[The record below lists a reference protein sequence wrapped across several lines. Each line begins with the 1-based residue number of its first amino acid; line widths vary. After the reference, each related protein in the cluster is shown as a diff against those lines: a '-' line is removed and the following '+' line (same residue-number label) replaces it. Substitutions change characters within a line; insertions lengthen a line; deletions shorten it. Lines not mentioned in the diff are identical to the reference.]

1 MSPKV
6 VLPVSFLRVSQV
18 TLLDDV
24 SNSLCH
30 IADAAELVRNVH
42 PDEAY
47 VAHASSAVQ
56 EIAGYMSEVNLDASV
71 YQCMKDAEAEASR
84 DSEGLSLEARTVLHH
99 MRVSME
105 HEGIHLAQAEKQ
117 ACIEMLD
124 AEQQLAFDIV
134 QRQEQARQRISS
146 GTDGAWIPVSALGN
160 LSLDQW
166 RLKERSGRHGRE
178 VHVPRDTFLA
188 DRILKVVP
196 CGEARRQ
203 MHEAQQSRDSA
214 AEEMMVQLLA
224 VRQQLAKIRGYP
236 SWAHYAQREALFQS
250 PDKVKHFLEAAC
262 SLLVSSPS
270 YNQPLFSHDY
280 KNHRARTPERLIPTT
295 IVCKVLPN
303 PSCYKPP
310 RKGILSLEVISMF
323 PATYWGL
330 VGNKEI

>member
-24 SNSLCH
+24 SNRLCH

-166 RLKERSGRHGRE
+166 RLKERSGRQGRE

-270 YNQPLFSHDY
+270 YNQPLFF
-280 KNHRARTPERLIPTT
+280 PRLQEP
-295 IVCKVLPN
+295 
-303 PSCYKPP
+303 
-310 RKGILSLEVISMF
+310 
-323 PATYWGL
+323 
-330 VGNKEI
+330 